1 MIRLHGHGLYIII
14 CIALLI
20 SINTIAL
27 HVITVIQISIN
38 AIALHII
45 TVIQSDALISRRH
58 AHRTITEP
66 PSTAAYIKQ
75 TMMLTTML
83 LIL

>member
-1 MIRLHGHGLYIII
+1 MLLMHTIVLYHII

-20 SINTIAL
+20 SIYT
-27 HVITVIQISIN
+27 
-38 AIALHII
+38 IALHII
-45 TVIQSDALISRRH
+45 AIIQSVTLISRREH
-58 AHRTITEP
+58 WHRAITEP

-83 LIL
+83 LILL